1 MKFRLVEN
9 KNLMEDNSMPKF
21 HMVFTVDGVKSE
33 QDISAVNVQK
43 AEELIRKQ
51 YNGQTLSFMSKQ
63 EIKDINEANTI
74 AKPFRK
80 EIKDR
85 YKAFDKQRDY
95 VRKYNKEMEDRYIKP
110 EHSEEEKDLAKEIFF
125 KKEPK
130 FNKSFRKGKYAGK
143 LETKKFPYY
152 ITYYGEDAYY
162 HPEEGGYF
170 VVGMSALSSKGF
182 ENKEDAL
189 REAEKWAEDE
199 GMKKLSNTHYVLE
212 DRQGE
217 QEHLYVETEKD
228 YLGQEEGD
236 RQYESLHEDVED
248 PVAVKE
254 DAVEESERVPQ
265 TENEVGLS
273 NLIIQEINGEWETI
287 QHYNDLIAIMRAQGY
302 EDMID
307 VISDIVAEEN
317 THIGQLQKCLQVIS
331 PNVSKIEAGETE
343 AMEQLYTGE
352 ECLTCTD
359 DTELCV
365 DGECDFVPDDDFGA
379 DSGFDIYLV

>member
-63 EIKDINEANTI
+63 EIKDINE
-74 AKPFRK
+74 
-80 EIKDR
+80 
-85 YKAFDKQRDY
+85 
-95 VRKYNKEMEDRYIKP
+95 
-110 EHSEEEKDLAKEIFF
+110 
-125 KKEPK
+125 
-130 FNKSFRKGKYAGK
+130 
-143 LETKKFPYY
+143 
-152 ITYYGEDAYY
+152 
-162 HPEEGGYF
+162 
-170 VVGMSALSSKGF
+170 
-182 ENKEDAL
+182 
-189 REAEKWAEDE
+189 
-199 GMKKLSNTHYVLE
+199 
-212 DRQGE
+212 
-217 QEHLYVETEKD
+217 
-228 YLGQEEGD
+228 
-236 RQYESLHEDVED
+236 DVEN

-287 QHYNDLIAIMRAQGY
+287 QHYNDLIALMRAQGY
-302 EDMID
+302 DDMVD

-343 AMEQLYTGE
+343 AIEQLSSGE

-359 DTELCV
+359 DSEICAEY
-365 DGECDFVPDDDFGA
+365 DCDFVPDDDFES
-379 DSGFDIYLV
+379 DERFSMYLV

>member
-9 KNLMEDNSMPKF
+9 RNLMEDNNMPKF

-63 EIKDINEANTI
+63 EIKDINE
-74 AKPFRK
+74 
-80 EIKDR
+80 
-85 YKAFDKQRDY
+85 
-95 VRKYNKEMEDRYIKP
+95 
-110 EHSEEEKDLAKEIFF
+110 
-125 KKEPK
+125 
-130 FNKSFRKGKYAGK
+130 
-143 LETKKFPYY
+143 
-152 ITYYGEDAYY
+152 
-162 HPEEGGYF
+162 
-170 VVGMSALSSKGF
+170 
-182 ENKEDAL
+182 
-189 REAEKWAEDE
+189 
-199 GMKKLSNTHYVLE
+199 
-212 DRQGE
+212 
-217 QEHLYVETEKD
+217 
-228 YLGQEEGD
+228 
-236 RQYESLHEDVED
+236 DVEN
-248 PVAVKE
+248 PVSVKE

-287 QHYNDLIAIMRAQGY
+287 QHYNDLIAVMRAQGY

-331 PNVSKIEAGETE
+331 PNVSKIESGETE

-359 DTELCV
+359 EAELCV
-365 DGECDFVPDDDFGA
+365 DGDCDFIPDDDFGA

>member
-9 KNLMEDNSMPKF
+9 RNLMEDNNMPKF

-63 EIKDINEANTI
+63 EIKDINEGYS
-74 AKPFRK
+74 K
-80 EIKDR
+80 
-85 YKAFDKQRDY
+85 
-95 VRKYNKEMEDRYIKP
+95 
-110 EHSEEEKDLAKEIFF
+110 SDLYSALEYMYGFN
-125 KKEPK
+125 KKEANDWIK
-130 FNKSFRKGKYAGK
+130 KADDKIKQSVVDAFKDNAKKSF
-143 LETKKFPYY
+143 LTDSLH
-152 ITYYGEDAYY
+152 EDFDDMFED
-162 HPEEGGYF
+162 EED
-170 VVGMSALSSKGF
+170 
-182 ENKEDAL
+182 KEDTLIEIGRAIL
-189 REAEKWAEDE
+189 DDYTHGLTNGGHSWSLEIEDYDE
-199 GMKKLSNTHYVLE
+199 LSEYDLEEIADAITGDSVSGMTSNGVSWSLDIDSYF
-212 DRQGE
+212 D
-217 QEHLYVETEKD
+217 
-228 YLGQEEGD
+228 
-236 RQYESLHEDVED
+236 ESLNEDVED

-287 QHYNDLIAIMRAQGY
+287 QHYNDLIAVMRAQGY
-302 EDMID
+302 DDMID

-359 DTELCV
+359 GTELCV
-365 DGECDFVPDDDFGA
+365 DSDCDFVPDDDFGA

>member
-63 EIKDINEANTI
+63 EIKDINEDIEN
-74 AKPFRK
+74 PF
-80 EIKDR
+80 
-85 YKAFDKQRDY
+85 
-95 VRKYNKEMEDRYIKP
+95 V
-110 EHSEEEKDLAKEIFF
+110 
-125 KKEPK
+125 
-130 FNKSFRKGKYAGK
+130 
-143 LETKKFPYY
+143 
-152 ITYYGEDAYY
+152 
-162 HPEEGGYF
+162 
-170 VVGMSALSSKGF
+170 
-182 ENKEDAL
+182 
-189 REAEKWAEDE
+189 
-199 GMKKLSNTHYVLE
+199 
-212 DRQGE
+212 
-217 QEHLYVETEKD
+217 
-228 YLGQEEGD
+228 
-236 RQYESLHEDVED
+236 
-248 PVAVKE
+248 VKE
-254 DAVEESERVPQ
+254 DAIEESERVPQ

-287 QHYNDLIAIMRAQGY
+287 QHYNDLIALMRAQGY
-302 EDMID
+302 DDMVD

-343 AMEQLYTGE
+343 AIEQLSSGE

-359 DTELCV
+359 DAELCV

>member
-9 KNLMEDNSMPKF
+9 KNLMEDNNMPKF

-63 EIKDINEANTI
+63 EIKDINEGYS
-74 AKPFRK
+74 K
-80 EIKDR
+80 
-85 YKAFDKQRDY
+85 
-95 VRKYNKEMEDRYIKP
+95 
-110 EHSEEEKDLAKEIFF
+110 SDLYSALEYMYGFN
-125 KKEPK
+125 KKEANDWIK
-130 FNKSFRKGKYAGK
+130 KASDKMKQSVVDAFKDNAKKSF
-143 LETKKFPYY
+143 LT
-152 ITYYGEDAYY
+152 D
-162 HPEEGGYF
+162 
-170 VVGMSALSSKGF
+170 
-182 ENKEDAL
+182 
-189 REAEKWAEDE
+189 
-199 GMKKLSNTHYVLE
+199 
-212 DRQGE
+212 
-217 QEHLYVETEKD
+217 
-228 YLGQEEGD
+228 
-236 RQYESLHEDVED
+236 SLHEDFEESPVE
-248 PVAVKE
+248 VKE

-287 QHYNDLIAIMRAQGY
+287 QHYNDLISLMRAQGY
-302 EDMID
+302 DDMID

-359 DTELCV
+359 DAELCV
-365 DGECDFVPDDDFGA
+365 DGDCDFVPDDDFGA

>member
-9 KNLMEDNSMPKF
+9 RNLMEDNNMPKF

-63 EIKDINEANTI
+63 EIKDINED
-74 AKPFRK
+74 F
-80 EIKDR
+80 
-85 YKAFDKQRDY
+85 
-95 VRKYNKEMEDRYIKP
+95 ED
-110 EHSEEEKDLAKEIFF
+110 
-125 KKEPK
+125 
-130 FNKSFRKGKYAGK
+130 
-143 LETKKFPYY
+143 
-152 ITYYGEDAYY
+152 
-162 HPEEGGYF
+162 
-170 VVGMSALSSKGF
+170 LS
-182 ENKEDAL
+182 
-189 REAEKWAEDE
+189 
-199 GMKKLSNTHYVLE
+199 
-212 DRQGE
+212 
-217 QEHLYVETEKD
+217 
-228 YLGQEEGD
+228 
-236 RQYESLHEDVED
+236 
-248 PVAVKE
+248 AVKE

-265 TENEVGLS
+265 TGEEVGLS
-273 NLIIQEINGEWETI
+273 NMIIQEINGEWETI
-287 QHYNDLIAIMRAQGY
+287 QHYNDLIALMRAQGY
-302 EDMID
+302 DDMVD

-343 AMEQLYTGE
+343 AIEQLSSGE

-359 DTELCV
+359 DAELCV

>member
-9 KNLMEDNSMPKF
+9 KNLMEDSMPKF

-63 EIKDINEANTI
+63 EIKDINE
-74 AKPFRK
+74 
-80 EIKDR
+80 
-85 YKAFDKQRDY
+85 
-95 VRKYNKEMEDRYIKP
+95 
-110 EHSEEEKDLAKEIFF
+110 
-125 KKEPK
+125 
-130 FNKSFRKGKYAGK
+130 
-143 LETKKFPYY
+143 
-152 ITYYGEDAYY
+152 
-162 HPEEGGYF
+162 
-170 VVGMSALSSKGF
+170 
-182 ENKEDAL
+182 
-189 REAEKWAEDE
+189 
-199 GMKKLSNTHYVLE
+199 
-212 DRQGE
+212 
-217 QEHLYVETEKD
+217 
-228 YLGQEEGD
+228 
-236 RQYESLHEDVED
+236 DVEN

-287 QHYNDLIAIMRAQGY
+287 QHYNDLIALMRLQGY
-302 EDMID
+302 DDMID

-343 AMEQLYTGE
+343 AMEQLSNGE

-359 DTELCV
+359 DAELCI
-365 DGECDFVPDDDFGA
+365 DSDCDFIPDDDFES
-379 DSGFDIYLV
+379 DERFSMYLV